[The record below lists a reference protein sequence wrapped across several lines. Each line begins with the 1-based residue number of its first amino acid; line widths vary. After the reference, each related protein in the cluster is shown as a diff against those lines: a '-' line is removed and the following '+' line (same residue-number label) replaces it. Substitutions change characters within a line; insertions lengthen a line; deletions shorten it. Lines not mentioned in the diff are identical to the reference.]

1 MPFSV
6 AGSSLDGVTTLRV
19 SGDLDLATAPELQ
32 EAGEGALADPGCKTL
47 RLNIADVGFIDS
59 TGLGVLIGL
68 RNEAESMAK
77 RLVVDAP
84 SVAASRL
91 LELSGLATVFEIQP
105 SG

>member
-1 MPFSV
+1 
-6 AGSSLDGVTTLRV
+6 
-19 SGDLDLATAPELQ
+19 
-32 EAGEGALADPGCKTL
+32 
-47 RLNIADVGFIDS
+47 
-59 TGLGVLIGL
+59 
-68 RNEAESMAK
+68 MAK

>member
-6 AGSSLDGVTTLRV
+6 AGSSMDGVVTLRV

-32 EAGEGALADPGCKTL
+32 EAGEGALADPSCETL
-47 RLNIADVGFIDS
+47 RLHIADVGFIDS

-68 RNEAESMAK
+68 RNGAESKAK
-77 RLVVDAP
+77 RLIVDAP
-84 SVAASRL
+84 SAAASRL

-105 SG
+105 AG